1 MADTRGGVFFSY
13 VRTEYRLAEPLIAAL
28 RAQGLRVFVD
38 RHDVRDFSSISE
50 SLSGALAEST
60 LLVALYSPA
69 YLSRSSC
76 NFELTA
82 AFLAG
87 QREGDPCRRI
97 AVISPTSSFEHV
109 HPMELRDRRSFSL
122 ADHLGREDEL
132 AAAIARR
139 AGEVGGT
146 IGPPPEGGG
155 VRWFPAPPLGRPEF
169 QPFRRRLWEAHS
181 ALRPGAAS
189 YHTGRWEGGS
199 AWVSSLDAG
208 TATAFCHAYAF
219 QFGAAYP
226 GGVYWLDLAG
236 EAGDAAQGYARRV
249 RELARAAG
257 AGDGSA
263 ADPVELHL
271 SRIAERM
278 DRDGGRSLWVVDGL
292 PGAAPEAH
300 RPLRNPHPSGS
311 TLLTGFGRGG
321 DGLGEEVDITDTGE
335 QAALE
340 LLTRDHGPIGRPG
353 GEERAAEQ
361 VVRLLGGTPVA
372 LSAAR
377 RLLPSAPA
385 EIRYQQLEQDLR
397 DPGHDVLDY
406 DPAYR
411 GLADRL
417 CADVAALPEE
427 ARALVVWACRRAPP
441 AGARGRPGPGAR
453 GARRD
458 RRRRRAAPGHPAAG
472 GAGRPPLR
480 AGRPRGPGGQRL
492 PGAGSGAALPGSRAP
507 GEVRQGVG
515 GSGEPGTDD

>member
-1 MADTRGGVFFSY
+1 
-13 VRTEYRLAEPLIAAL
+13 
-28 RAQGLRVFVD
+28 
-38 RHDVRDFSSISE
+38 
-50 SLSGALAEST
+50 
-60 LLVALYSPA
+60 
-69 YLSRSSC
+69 
-76 NFELTA
+76 
-82 AFLAG
+82 
-87 QREGDPCRRI
+87 
-97 AVISPTSSFEHV
+97 
-109 HPMELRDRRSFSL
+109 
-122 ADHLGREDEL
+122 
-132 AAAIARR
+132 
-139 AGEVGGT
+139 
-146 IGPPPEGGG
+146 
-155 VRWFPAPPLGRPEF
+155 
-169 QPFRRRLWEAHS
+169 
-181 ALRPGAAS
+181 
-189 YHTGRWEGGS
+189 
-199 AWVSSLDAG
+199 
-208 TATAFCHAYAF
+208 
-219 QFGAAYP
+219 
-226 GGVYWLDLAG
+226 
-236 EAGDAAQGYARRV
+236 
-249 RELARAAG
+249 
-257 AGDGSA
+257 
-263 ADPVELHL
+263 
-271 SRIAERM
+271 
-278 DRDGGRSLWVVDGL
+278 GGRSLWVVDGL

-515 GSGEPGTDD
+515 GSG